1 MKLSIIIPVYN
12 AKGTLMRCVDSIV
25 LQPVDKMEI
34 ILVDDGST
42 DGSSALCDNIKRQYE
57 DENCEIKVIHKENG
71 GLSSARNAGIEAST
85 GELITFVD
93 SDDFLGRNTYS
104 KQMEFFE
111 CAEDVDV
118 VEFPVAKFY
127 NEFLKKE
134 NIEFTVDFYENPI
147 DYLYETEAF
156 HHAYAWNK
164 IYRRCIFS
172 PTPTLQ
178 SPTPTLPERGG
189 RVKYDST
196 TDNTLSNTNLNLSP
210 RSGGDGGGLFFA
222 DGKTFEDL
230 LALPLWLSRARR
242 IVTSDG
248 GFYFYTFNPDGICE
262 TAGARQY
269 ADHLEALIK
278 LMQWIPEDKRNNPK
292 YAKLFV
298 QALNVRKD
306 LLKAKNLSNQSPAL
320 DLPEMEGRVGE
331 EQIPSDLTPS
341 FSTLLGCTWKE
352 QVKLLMYK
360 LGIVQ

>member
-1 MKLSIIIPVYN
+1 
-12 AKGTLMRCVDSIV
+12 MRCVDSIV
-25 LQPVDKMEI
+25 LQPLDKMEI

-42 DGSSALCDNIKRQYE
+42 DGSSGICDNIKRQYE

-71 GLSSARNAGIEAST
+71 GLSSARNAGIAAST
-85 GELITFVD
+85 GELITFID

-111 CAEDVDV
+111 CADDVDV

-147 DYLYETEAF
+147 DYLYETEAY

-172 PTPTLQ
+172 PQDPTQ
-178 SPTPTLPERGG
+178 TLPIREGLKKHDFVAEDENTHSEAIKHLPSYGGGGGG
-189 RVKYDST
+189 RGAGPFYE
-196 TDNTLSNTNLNLSP
+196 
-210 RSGGDGGGLFFA
+210 

-230 LALPLWLSRARR
+230 LAMPLWLSRARR

-262 TAGARQY
+262 TAGAKQY

-306 LLKAKNLSNQSPAL
+306 LLAATPNLPTR
-320 DLPEMEGRVGE
+320 D
-331 EQIPSDLTPS
+331 EQIPSNLTPS

-352 QVKLLMYK
+352 RAKLLMYK
-360 LGIVQ
+360 LGISK

>member
-1 MKLSIIIPVYN
+1 MAAS
-12 AKGTLMRCVDSIV
+12 GDSAR
-25 LQPVDKMEI
+25 
-34 ILVDDGST
+34 ST
-42 DGSSALCDNIKRQYE
+42 DGSSGICDNIKRQYE

-71 GLSSARNAGIEAST
+71 GLSSARNAGIAAST
-85 GELITFVD
+85 GELITFID

-111 CAEDVDV
+111 CADDVDV

-134 NIEFTVDFYENPI
+134 NIEFTVDFYEHPI
-147 DYLYETEAF
+147 DYLYETEAY

-164 IYRRCIFS
+164 IYRRHILI
-172 PTPTLQ
+172 PTTVPD
-178 SPTPTLPERGG
+178 
-189 RVKYDST
+189 VST
-196 TDNTLSNTNLNLSP
+196 SASA
-210 RSGGDGGGLFFA
+210 SFYE

-230 LALPLWLSRARR
+230 LAMPLWLSRARR

-262 TAGARQY
+262 TAGAKQY

-306 LLKAKNLSNQSPAL
+306 LLAAMTSPNLPVR
-320 DLPEMEGRVGE
+320 EM
-331 EQIPSDLTPS
+331 QIPSNLTPA

-352 QVKLLMYK
+352 KVKLLMYK
-360 LGIVQ
+360 LGISK

>member
-1 MKLSIIIPVYN
+1 MNKLSIIIPVYN
-12 AKGTLMRCVDSIV
+12 VKGTLMRCVDSIV

-42 DGSSALCDNIKRQYE
+42 DGSSGICDNIKRQYE

-71 GLSSARNAGIEAST
+71 GLSTARNAGIAAST
-85 GELITFVD
+85 GELITFID

-111 CAEDVDV
+111 CADDVDV

-134 NIEFTVDFYENPI
+134 NIEFTVDFYDSPI

-164 IYRRCIFS
+164 IYRRHILF
-172 PTPTLQ
+172 PTTVPDALT
-178 SPTPTLPERGG
+178 
-189 RVKYDST
+189 
-196 TDNTLSNTNLNLSP
+196 
-210 RSGGDGGGLFFA
+210 SGPASFYE
-222 DGKTFEDL
+222 DGKAFEDV
-230 LALPLWLSRARR
+230 LALPKWLSRARR

-262 TAGARQY
+262 TSGAKQY
-269 ADHLEALIK
+269 ADHLEALVK

-306 LLKAKNLSNQSPAL
+306 LLTANPEAKAEISSNLSP
-320 DLPEMEGRVGE
+320 
-331 EQIPSDLTPS
+331 T
-341 FSTLLGCTWKE
+341 FSSLLGCTWKE
-352 QVKLLMYK
+352 KLKILMYK
-360 LGIVQ
+360 LGN

>member
-1 MKLSIIIPVYN
+1 
-12 AKGTLMRCVDSIV
+12 MRCVDSIV
-25 LQPVDKMEI
+25 LQPIDKMEI

-42 DGSSALCDNIKRQYE
+42 DGSGALCDNIKRQYE

-71 GLSSARNAGIEAST
+71 GLSSARNAGIAAST
-85 GELITFVD
+85 GELITFID

-127 NEFLKKE
+127 NDFLKKE

-156 HHAYAWNK
+156 KHAYAWNK

-172 PTPTLQ
+172 PTPTL
-178 SPTPTLPERGG
+178 PPRGG
-189 RVKYDST
+189 GVKYDSQ
-196 TDNTLSNTNLNLSP
+196 DENSNSKANINLSP
-210 RSGGDGGGLFFA
+210 TGGGVGGGLYA

-230 LALPLWLSRARR
+230 LAMPLWLSRARR

-298 QALNVRKD
+298 QAINVRKD
-306 LLKAKNLSNQSPAL
+306 LLGAMTSPNLPA
-320 DLPEMEGRVGE
+320 E
-331 EQIPSDLTPS
+331 EKIPSDLTPA

-352 QVKLLMYK
+352 KIKLLMYK
-360 LGIVQ
+360 LGIAQ

>member
-1 MKLSIIIPVYN
+1 MKLSIIIPIYN

-25 LQPVDKMEI
+25 LQPLDKMEI
-34 ILVDDGST
+34 ILVDDGSN
-42 DGSSALCDNIKRQYE
+42 DGSGALCDNIKRQYE

-71 GLSSARNAGIEAST
+71 GLSSARNAGIAAST

-127 NEFLKKE
+127 NDFLKKE
-134 NIEFTVDFYENPI
+134 NITFTVDFYETPI

-164 IYRRCIFS
+164 IYRRQI
-172 PTPTLQ
+172 LKG
-178 SPTPTLPERGG
+178 E
-189 RVKYDST
+189 
-196 TDNTLSNTNLNLSP
+196 
-210 RSGGDGGGLFFA
+210 FFA
-222 DGKTFEDL
+222 DGKTFEDV
-230 LALPLWLSRARR
+230 LALPKWLSRARR

-248 GFYFYTFNPDGICE
+248 GFYFYTLSPNGICH
-262 TAGARQY
+262 TAGSKQY
-269 ADHLEALIK
+269 ADHLEALK
-278 LMQWIPEDKRNNPK
+278 NLMQWIPENNRNNPK

-306 LLKAKNLSNQSPAL
+306 LLKANPEAKAEIPSNLSPTLS
-320 DLPEMEGRVGE
+320 
-331 EQIPSDLTPS
+331 S
-341 FSTLLGCTWKE
+341 LLGCTWKE
-352 QVKLLMYK
+352 MLKILMYK
-360 LGIVQ
+360 LGN